1 MECAFCPA
9 RAEGAAL
16 STDNFQERLKSA
28 SRTAADYLI
37 SQMNADG
44 YWEGHLS
51 SSALSTATAI
61 SALSLAENPSDK
73 AAILSGVTWLC
84 NTQNE
89 DGGWGD
95 TADSPSNLSTTL
107 LSISALEL
115 SMQAVDMHISLDE
128 TLAKASFYAGSYEDC
143 VKAIQKIYGSDRT
156 FAVPILMNC
165 ALAGLVP
172 WSAVPGLPFELAVFP
187 RSFYKTLRLQ
197 VVSYALPALIAVGL
211 TIHQHSPSKNPLLRA
226 IRQLSKNI
234 VMKRL
239 AALQPE
245 NGGFLEAT
253 PLTSFVGMSLISVNG
268 AMHPIA
274 CKCLEF
280 IRDSQRED
288 GSWPIDTNLS
298 VWLTTGAISALSNAG
313 ELSKIDSAKTHKWI
327 TQQQYTDIHPY
338 TGAAPGGWSWTHLQG
353 GVPDADDTSG
363 AIIALNHMD
372 KSSKAD
378 HGVGWLLDIQNS
390 DGGWPTFCRGW
401 GKLPF
406 DMSSP
411 DITAHALRAIRTFD
425 PDGKDPACQRAINRG
440 FDYLARTQRAD
451 GAWVPLWFGNQ
462 YSPDKS
468 NPIYGTARVIPA
480 YVEYNQNSA
489 ELILSIQ
496 YILSSQNK
504 DGSWGGA
511 KDIHGSMEET
521 ALAISA
527 LSYVEPTQEIS
538 DAITQGAE
546 FLISAVEDNI
556 YLNPT
561 PIGLY
566 FASLWYSEKLYPVSW
581 TVEALGRIIK
591 MKHGSEK

>member
-1 MECAFCPA
+1 MNI
-9 RAEGAAL
+9 
-16 STDNFQERLKSA
+16 DNFQKRLKSA

-44 YWEGHLS
+44 FWEGHLS

-61 SALSLAENPSDK
+61 SALSLADNPSDK
-73 AAILSGVTWLC
+73 AALLSGVTWLR
-84 NTQNE
+84 NTQNK

-95 TADSPSNLSTTL
+95 TPDSPSNLSTTL

-115 SMQAVDMHISLDE
+115 SRQTIDIAE
-128 TLAKASFYAGSYEDC
+128 TLHKADLYAGSPEDR
-143 VKAIQKIYGSDRT
+143 VNAIRKIYGSDRT

-211 TIHQHSPSKNPLLRA
+211 TIHQHSPSKNPIVRA
-226 IRQLSKNI
+226 IRKLSKSI

-239 AALQPE
+239 ATLQPE

-253 PLTSFVGMSLISVNG
+253 PLTSFVGMSLISVFG
-268 AMHPIA
+268 VAHPIA
-274 CKCLEF
+274 RKCLEF

-298 VWLTTGAISALSNAG
+298 VWLTTGAISALSSAG
-313 ELSKIDSAKTHKWI
+313 ELSKIDTSKTDQWI
-327 TQQQYTDIHPY
+327 TKQQYTQTHPY

-363 AIIALNHMD
+363 AIIALNHLD

-378 HGVGWLLDIQNS
+378 QGVKWLLDIQNS

-401 GKLPF
+401 GQLPF
-406 DMSSP
+406 DISTP
-411 DITAHALRAIRTFD
+411 DITAHALRAIRTD
-425 PDGKDPACQRAINRG
+425 PSCQRAIKRG
-440 FDYLARTQRAD
+440 FDYLAKTQRAN
-451 GAWVPLWFGNQ
+451 GSWVPLWFGNQ
-462 YSPDKS
+462 SSPDKS

-480 YVEYNQNSA
+480 YVEHNNYSA
-489 ELILSIQ
+489 ELILSVQ
-496 YILSSQNK
+496 YILSAQNT

-511 KDIHGSMEET
+511 KNIRGSVEET
-521 ALAISA
+521 ALAVSA
-527 LSYVEPTQEIS
+527 LSCVEQTREVS
-538 DAITQGAE
+538 DAIARGAE
-546 FLISAVEDNI
+546 FLISAVENNT

-566 FASLWYSEKLYPVSW
+566 FASLWYSEKMYPVSW
-581 TVEALGRIIK
+581 TVEALGRI
-591 MKHGSEK
+591 MKQS

>member
-1 MECAFCPA
+1 M
-9 RAEGAAL
+9 
-16 STDNFQERLKSA
+16 SIDNFQKRLESA
-28 SRTAADYLI
+28 HRTAADYLI

-44 YWEGHLS
+44 FWEGYLS

-61 SALSLAENPSDK
+61 SALSLANNPNDK
-73 AAILSGVTWLC
+73 DRILSSVTWLC

-95 TADSPSNLSTTL
+95 TPDSPSNLSTTL

-115 SMQAVDMHISLDE
+115 SRKAIDTHRVLDE
-128 TLAKASFYAGSYEDC
+128 TLRKANLYAGAPEDR
-143 VKAIQKIYGSDRT
+143 VNAIRKIYGSDRT

-211 TIHQHSPSKNPLLRA
+211 AIHHHSPSKNPLMRA
-226 IRQLSKNI
+226 IRNLSKNI
-234 VMKRL
+234 VMKKL
-239 AALQPE
+239 ATLQPR

-253 PLTSFVGMSLISVNG
+253 PLTSFVGMSLISVYG
-268 AMHPIA
+268 ATHPIA

-280 IRDSQRED
+280 IRASQRED

-298 VWLTTGAISALSNAG
+298 VWLTTRAISALSSAG
-313 ELSKIDSAKTHKWI
+313 ELSNIDTAKTYKWI
-327 TQQQYTDIHPY
+327 AQQQYTHTHPY

-363 AIIALNHMD
+363 AIIALNHLD
-372 KSSKAD
+372 KSSKSD
-378 HGVGWLLDIQNS
+378 QGVKWILDIQNL

-401 GKLPF
+401 GQLPF
-406 DMSSP
+406 DMSTP

-425 PDGKDPACQRAINRG
+425 PAQQNPSCQRAIKRG
-440 FDYLARTQRAD
+440 FDYLCRTQRAD
-451 GAWVPLWFGNQ
+451 GSWVPLWFGNQ
-462 YSPDKS
+462 SCPDKS
-468 NPIYGTARVIPA
+468 NLIYGTARVIPA
-480 YVEYNQNSA
+480 YVEHNNYSA
-489 ELILSIQ
+489 ELVLSVK
-496 YILSSQNK
+496 YILSAQNT

-511 KDIHGSMEET
+511 KNIRGSVEET
-521 ALAISA
+521 ALAVSA
-527 LSYVEPTQEIS
+527 LSCLEQNQDIS
-538 DAITQGAE
+538 DAIARGAE
-546 FLISAVEDNI
+546 FLISAVENNT

-581 TVEALGRIIK
+581 TVEALGRI
-591 MKHGSEK
+591 MKQS